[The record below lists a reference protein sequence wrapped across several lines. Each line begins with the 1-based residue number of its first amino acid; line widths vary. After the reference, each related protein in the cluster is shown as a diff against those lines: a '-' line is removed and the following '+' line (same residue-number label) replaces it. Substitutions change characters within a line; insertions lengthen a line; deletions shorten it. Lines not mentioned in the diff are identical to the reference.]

1 MKEGLDQ
8 GHVERSYDTV
18 EQRFLGDEKF
28 IEQVEKK
35 KAAEAV
41 KIKIKFPRLAER
53 VAAV

>member
-1 MKEGLDQ
+1 MRD
-8 GHVERSYDTV
+8 VERFYETV

-35 KAAEAV
+35 KTGEPV